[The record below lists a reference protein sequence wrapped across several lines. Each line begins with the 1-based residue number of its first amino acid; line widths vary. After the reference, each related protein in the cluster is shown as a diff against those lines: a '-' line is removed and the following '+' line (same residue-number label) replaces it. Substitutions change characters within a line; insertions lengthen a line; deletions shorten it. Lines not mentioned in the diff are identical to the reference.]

1 MELERSTEKIRNFQ
15 CPVPFCKKMFMRRYN
30 LKIHMRIH
38 SGETPFICK
47 VHNCQKRF
55 KWRSGLRNHVRWH
68 RSDELTEEHVNLLS
82 PRETASDCSSTSKD
96 EVETK
101 TSPPLPT
108 RGTEDVLD
116 PLDIKMD
123 FFEEIDSP
131 GLWELNQ
138 KMEELESLY
147 HLIS

>member
-1 MELERSTEKIRNFQ
+1 MELERTSEKIRNFE
-15 CPVPFCKKMFMRRYN
+15 CPVAFCKKRFMRRYN

-38 SGETPFICK
+38 SGETPFVCK

-68 RSDELTEEHVNLLS
+68 RSDELIEEHRSLLS

-96 EVETK
+96 EVEAEVP
-101 TSPPLPT
+101 PPLPL
-108 RGTEDVLD
+108 RDNDDVMD
-116 PLDIKMD
+116 PLEMRLDAFTD
-123 FFEEIDSP
+123 IDSP
-131 GLWELNQ
+131 GLWELNE

-147 HLIS
+147 NLIR